1 MNPISAAAAGVM
13 SGIARFDSASTAVT
27 NAFNGQSNANPASAI
42 VDQVMASQQVQ
53 ASTAVF
59 RASDQMLKQLLDI
72 KA

>member
-1 MNPISAAAAGVM
+1 M
-13 SGIARFDSASTAVT
+13 T